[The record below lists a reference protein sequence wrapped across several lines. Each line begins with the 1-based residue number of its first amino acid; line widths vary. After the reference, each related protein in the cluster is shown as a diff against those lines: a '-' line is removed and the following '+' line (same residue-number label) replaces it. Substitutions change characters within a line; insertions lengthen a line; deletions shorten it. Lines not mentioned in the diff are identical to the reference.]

1 MPFNKG
7 CRVTTDVKLEGY
19 ERTKGEGGW
28 GHVVYH
34 TYADNG
40 IKTFTGKENYDT
52 LIQLWKKQGSNLL
65 CKDQLAYHRKSEQ
78 KINAGES
85 ITLLDEKG
93 EGAIGSLKFYLPE
106 N

>member
-1 MPFNKG
+1 MSFNKG

-78 KINAGES
+78 KINAGAVS
-85 ITLLDEKG
+85 YTHLLLQTECRRQCKVVVN
-93 EGAIGSLKFYLPE
+93 L
-106 N
+106 

>member
-40 IKTFTGKENYDT
+40 IKTFTEKQDTMCSSGK
-52 LIQLWKKQGSNLL
+52 LVKLGFS
-65 CKDQLAYHRKSEQ
+65 
-78 KINAGES
+78 
-85 ITLLDEKG
+85 
-93 EGAIGSLKFYLPE
+93 
-106 N
+106 

>member
-1 MPFNKG
+1 MEET
-7 CRVTTDVKLEGY
+7 R
-19 ERTKGEGGW
+19 
-28 GHVVYH
+28 
-34 TYADNG
+34 
-40 IKTFTGKENYDT
+40 
-52 LIQLWKKQGSNLL
+52 SNLL

-106 N
+106 INEQHLQNVWIHMVLGCSSTTRYFLPFGVFGR